1 MSAISIRPIIATPFT
16 ASQSRKLHKKTTL
29 FAQRLDFWS
38 EFSCNK
44 SVSWAHSRRNQ
55 NRMKGFKWVRA
66 TTSDEGVR
74 AFEQEASM
82 EESLTFEAAGIEATL
97 NNLSK
102 WLLAA
107 LFGLIIVWRHD
118 AEALWATTGS
128 VINTVVSI
136 ALKRILNQERPFS
149 TSRSDPGMPS
159 SHAQSIFYTLTFL
172 NLSMVESFGVN
183 VITATVG
190 GIFFILASYLAWLR
204 VSQQF
209 HTVSQIVVGAALG
222 SVISGF
228 WVWLWYTFVLNLFIT
243 SLWVRI
249 IVVLGGV
256 GFCLAFIHHVY
267 KTWIIEQR

>member
-16 ASQSRKLHKKTTL
+16 ASQSRKLLKKTAA

-55 NRMKGFKWVRA
+55 NRMKGFNWVRA
-66 TTSDEGVR
+66 TTSDEGAL

-82 EESLTFEAAGIEATL
+82 EESLTFGASGIEATL

-102 WLLAA
+102 WLVAA

-118 AEALWATTGS
+118 AEALWAATGS

-190 GIFFILASYLAWLR
+190 GLFFILASYLAWLR

-209 HTVSQIVVGAALG
+209 HTVSQIVVGAVLG

-228 WVWLWYTFVLNLFIT
+228 WFWLWYTFVLNLFIT

-267 KTWIIEQR
+267 KTWIIEER

>member
-29 FAQRLDFWS
+29 FAQRLDFLS

-44 SVSWAHSRRNQ
+44 SVPWAHSRRNR

-102 WLLAA
+102 WLVAA

-118 AEALWATTGS
+118 AEALWAATGS

-136 ALKRILNQERPFS
+136 GLKRILNQERPFS

-183 VITATVG
+183 VITATIG
-190 GIFFILASYLAWLR
+190 GLFFILASYLAWLR

-228 WVWLWYTFVLNLFIT
+228 WFWLWYTFVLNLFIT

-267 KTWIIEQR
+267 RTWIIEER